1 EDALGRKWQLATIQV
16 DLTMLP
22 ERMQCEYID
31 TDGKAKRPVVIHR
44 AIFGSYERF
53 VAILT
58 EHFAGAFPTWLAPVQ
73 ARVLP
78 ISEKHAE
85 HGRKVFAAPRASAP
99 SSTIATRSWAIA
111 SGTLRF
117 ARCRTC
123 WSWVSARPRT
133 APPACAAARVKTWAR
148 CRWSASWPSSSPRS
162 EVVPPPSPWVTPAEP
177 APHPKERAIQSK
189 DIRIN
194 EGIRVREVRVV
205 SAEGEQLGILPI
217 AQALEL
223 ARQREMDLVEVAA
236 EAQPPVC
243 RIMDFGK
250 YKYMQARRQK
260 DARKKQTI
268 IQVKEV
274 KLGPKTDTHDFD
286 FKAKHVRRF
295 LEEGNK
301 AKVTVRFKGREMA
314 HTELG
319 WKMLNKMVEG
329 MSDIAVIENHPRME
343 GRMLSMILSPKPH

>member
-1 EDALGRKWQLATIQV
+1 MK
-16 DLTMLP
+16 
-22 ERMQCEYID
+22 
-31 TDGKAKRPVVIHR
+31 
-44 AIFGSYERF
+44 
-53 VAILT
+53 
-58 EHFAGAFPTWLAPVQ
+58 
-73 ARVLP
+73 
-78 ISEKHAE
+78 
-85 HGRKVFAAPRASAP
+85 
-99 SSTIATRSWAIA
+99 
-111 SGTLRF
+111 
-117 ARCRTC
+117 
-123 WSWVSARPRT
+123 
-133 APPACAAARVKTWAR
+133 
-148 CRWSASWPSSSPRS
+148 
-162 EVVPPPSPWVTPAEP
+162 
-177 APHPKERAIQSK
+177 
-189 DIRIN
+189 
-194 EGIRVREVRVV
+194 EVRVV

-217 AQALEL
+217 AQALDL

-250 YKYMQARRQK
+250 YKYLQARRQK

-274 KLGPKTDTHDFD
+274 KLGPKTDVHDFD

-329 MSDIAVIENHPRME
+329 MQDIAVIENHPRME
-343 GRMLSMILSPKPH
+343 GHMLSMILSPKPH